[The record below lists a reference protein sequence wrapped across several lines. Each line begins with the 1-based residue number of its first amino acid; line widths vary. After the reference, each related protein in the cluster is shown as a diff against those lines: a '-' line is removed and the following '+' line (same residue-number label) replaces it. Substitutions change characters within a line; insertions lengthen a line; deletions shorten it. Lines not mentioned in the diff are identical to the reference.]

1 MLTDRST
8 GFSVGK
14 KGSRH
19 IESVNVAIKQDVY
32 ALCWRGCRILE
43 EDRCTDAILK
53 QTQRVTERT
62 ALKATVTFTI
72 VRIYK
77 KTHRDTCLLLEGQTL
92 DQEAPLL

>member
-19 IESVNVAIKQDVY
+19 IESVNVTIKQDAY

-43 EDRCTDAILK
+43 EDRCMDAILK
-53 QTQRVTERT
+53 LTQRK
-62 ALKATVTFTI
+62 KATVIFTM